1 MRTKNILSGLILIS
15 TTSLSGQSFTEANRY
30 MRNEQFEDAEK
41 EFEALLVK
49 KPKEGEYYY
58 FASLNQ
64 LEKGNTEKA
73 AEILDQGA
81 LKAPKCKISNVGK
94 GILALRKGDES
105 AAEAFFQQ
113 ALTAKKSRQGFIK
126 KEIGRAYLNIPNISD
141 EKQVEYAKKAKSY
154 LLEAEDDFETK
165 LLLGEAEMY
174 INKTDLSLSVQ
185 QFIVSGYEEPSDP
198 RPLLKEAYVYR
209 RVKNYDLSMVRI
221 REAIEKDPDYAPAYR
236 QLAEVYQVYQMDLSK
251 QRLSE
256 ENSRLIKEYADSSI
270 HYFEEYLKRNNNLSA
285 RVRYVEA
292 LYLNNELNKAVTEGK
307 KLLSENEVP
316 NIYGVIA
323 YSYVGMKNASE
334 EENKEGLEYFKKY
347 EEKFVKAQKRDLK
360 ARELFF
366 KGNLLFRNNM
376 YEDAFVQF
384 QKSLKDTAEAEIKM
398 YDAVQ
403 EMYYELGNEVMQD
416 LRYID
421 KTDSSDAAMLERSEL
436 NAKKKMAFDY
446 AIKAFELKAIKEGEL
461 NLRDMFYQ
469 GRAMNFLGENER
481 ALEIYKSI
489 VAKDTNYL
497 SGYYLIATTSALIDP
512 TDTSGNVTA
521 AYNKWLEKLG
531 ADITDEKYKKDVENA
546 YRNMAFYA
554 QKNKDYEMT
563 SFYYGKVL
571 EVNPEDEVVKDI
583 KARIDDY
590 LEKVRAREAKLKASG
605 K

>member
-1 MRTKNILSGLILIS
+1 MRTRNILTGLTLLFA
-15 TTSLSGQSFTEANRY
+15 TSLFGQSFKEASRY

-41 EFEALLVK
+41 EFEELLVK

-64 LEKGNTEKA
+64 LKKGNTEKA

-113 ALTAKKSRQGFIK
+113 ALTAKRKRQGFIK
-126 KEIGRAYLNIPNISD
+126 KEIGRAYLNIPNLSD

-165 LLLGEAEMY
+165 LLMGEAEMY
-174 INKTDLSLSVQ
+174 INKTDLSPAIQ
-185 QFIVSGYEEPSDP
+185 QFIVSGYEEPNDP

-209 RVKNYDLSMVRI
+209 RVKNYDLSMVRV

-251 QRLSE
+251 QRPSE
-256 ENSRLIKEYADSSI
+256 ENSKLIKEYADSSI

-285 RVRYVEA
+285 RIRYVEA
-292 LYLNNELNKAVTEGK
+292 LYLNNELNKAITEGK
-307 KLLSENEVP
+307 KLLAESEVP

-323 YSYVGMKNASE
+323 YAYVGMKNTTDE
-334 EENKEGLEYFKKY
+334 EDQEGLKYFNQY
-347 EEKFVKAQKRDLK
+347 EEKFVKPQKRDLK

-366 KGNLLFRNNM
+366 KGNLLFRNNRWD
-376 YEDAFVQF
+376 DAFTQF
-384 QKSLKDTAEAEIKM
+384 EKSLKDTAEADLKM
-398 YDAVQ
+398 YNAVQ
-403 EMYYELGNEVMQD
+403 EMYYELGNEAMQD

-421 KTDSSDAAMLERSEL
+421 KADSSDAAMQERAEL
-436 NAKKKMAFDY
+436 NAKKKMAFEY
-446 AIKAFELKAIKEGEL
+446 AIKAYEYKSVKEGEL

-481 ALEIYKSI
+481 ALVMYKSI
-489 VAKDTNYL
+489 VDKDTNYL

-512 TDTSGNVTA
+512 TDTTGNVTA

-531 ADITDEKYKKDVENA
+531 SDITNEKYKKDVENA

-563 SFYYGKVL
+563 SFY
-571 EVNPEDEVVKDI
+571 
-583 KARIDDY
+583 
-590 LEKVRAREAKLKASG
+590 
-605 K
+605 